1 MSYNL
6 TWEIGVL
13 MDDYAARVKSLGI
26 EKYDAEK
33 YRLKDEL
40 EDLYAQAIELNCK
53 NGYGLI
59 MPIDMCI
66 EWVARGS
73 IIDYDGTGYLLDKDG
88 ERIGGMRCNVSF
100 LQKAKEKDAC
110 FVAWYNK

>member
-1 MSYNL
+1 M

-13 MDDYAARVKSLGI
+13 VNDYVNRIKPLETKEFDY
-26 EKYDAEK
+26 EKYEQKEA
-33 YRLKDEL
+33 LKK
-40 EDLYAQAIELNCK
+40 LYAQAIELNCK
-53 NGYGLI
+53 KGYGLI

-66 EWVARGS
+66 DWVTKKS

-88 ERIGGMRCNVSF
+88 ERIGSMRCDVSF
-100 LQKAKEKDAC
+100 LKRAKENGAC